1 MTEVTL
7 EDFLEF
13 NCHYVETAVL
23 DLPSGHDLEPLLSY
37 IKQDGDVVMVP
48 LGAGWTNSLT
58 KDLTMAWC
66 RSRLRTD
73 RAQIYALISA
83 AWSVGRTDPAEAAE
97 VERIIIEEGSSAR
110 YSDERKECYVVSV
123 GDRDGSI
130 VAHLW
135 VTRDYKQKIRKL
147 VRGPV
152 SKGDD
157 EVRGRMTDLLRE
169 VQ

>member
-1 MTEVTL
+1 MTMTL
-7 EDFLEF
+7 DDFLEF
-13 NCHYVETAVL
+13 NIHYIETAVL

-37 IKQDGDVVMVP
+37 ITPDGDVVMVP
-48 LGAGWTNSLT
+48 LAAGWTNSLT

-66 RSRLRTD
+66 RSRLRAD

-97 VERIIIEEGSSAR
+97 VERVIIEEGNSAR

-135 VTRDYKQKIRKL
+135 VTRDYKQKIRRL
-147 VRGPV
+147 DRGPV
-152 SKGDD
+152 SKGGDNL
-157 EVRGRMTDLLRE
+157 RGRMIGLLRE
-169 VQ
+169 TE